1 MHDRSLYHIVFQ
13 HLFLYYSICLEKKV
27 MSNLVGVLLTGYDM
41 ISISK
46 RFSYIGAKG
55 IRKEMEVEVEW

>member
-1 MHDRSLYHIVFQ
+1 
-13 HLFLYYSICLEKKV
+13 
-27 MSNLVGVLLTGYDM
+27 MSNLVAILLTGYDM

-55 IRKEMEVEVEW
+55 IRKEMEVEVEVEWWNCQDSSDASHPD